1 MLHSTTFKYISNI
14 SITIGD
20 TTMTYKSKFGF
31 GCMRLP
37 LTDEN
42 DPTSVDQELFN
53 QMVDKYM
60 EKGFNYFDTSYAYHG
75 GTSETAIRK
84 AVVERYPRES
94 YQICDKMPTWA
105 LTSEEDN
112 EKFVNEMLERLSIDY
127 FDVFFIHNINVPWLK
142 LAEKSNTFEY
152 VKKMKEDGVARKIGF
167 SFHDDSKLLKKV
179 LDKYGDFLDIV
190 QLELNYL
197 DWEDPSIE
205 ARKCY
210 ELCVEHDI
218 DVYVMEPLKG
228 GVIVNLPDEIKN
240 DFEEFN
246 PDKSIASLAIRFCAS
261 LDNVKMVLSGMSK
274 MSDLDDNI
282 DTFENFEPLTASESE
297 FLENMALKLRE
308 KVAVPCSECGYCI
321 DACPEM
327 IPIPEYFNIYNI
339 SKNQPQ
345 SNIYRLYY
353 DKLGDEKVPASECTY
368 CGTCIEHCTQK
379 IDIPEELEKL
389 CEHFEEGFSPYG

>member
-1 MLHSTTFKYISNI
+1 
-14 SITIGD
+14 
-20 TTMTYKSKFGF
+20 
-31 GCMRLP
+31 
-37 LTDEN
+37 
-42 DPTSVDQELFN
+42 
-53 QMVDKYM
+53 M

-75 GTSETAIRK
+75 GVSETAIRK

-94 YQICDKMPTWA
+94 FQICDKMPTWA

-112 EKFVNEMLERLSIDY
+112 DKFVNEMLERLAIDY

-142 LAEKSNTFEY
+142 LAEKCNTFEY
-152 VKKMKEDGVARKIGF
+152 IKKMKENGVARKIGF

-179 LDKYGDFLDIV
+179 LDKYGDFLDIA

-197 DWEDPSIE
+197 DWDDPSIE

-210 ELCVEHDI
+210 ELCVEHGL

-246 PDKSIASLAIRFCAS
+246 PDKSIASFAIRFCAS
-261 LDNVKMVLSGMSK
+261 LDSVKMVLSGMSK

-282 DTFENFEPLTASESE
+282 DTYENFEPLTDNESE

-327 IPIPEYFNIYNI
+327 IPIPEYFNIYNT

>member
-1 MLHSTTFKYISNI
+1 
-14 SITIGD
+14 
-20 TTMTYKSKFGF
+20 MTYKSKFGF

-42 DPTSVDQELFN
+42 NPASVDQELFN
-53 QMVDKYM
+53 QMVDRYM

-94 YQICDKMPTWA
+94 FQICDKMPTWA

-112 EKFVNEMLERLSIDY
+112 DKFVNEMLERLAIDY

-142 LAEKSNTFEY
+142 LAEKYNTFEY
-152 VKKMKEDGVARKIGF
+152 IKKMKENGVARKIGF

-179 LDKYGDFLDIV
+179 LDKYGDFLDIA

-197 DWEDPSIE
+197 DWDDPSIE

-210 ELCVEHDI
+210 ELCVEHGL

-246 PDKSIASLAIRFCAS
+246 PDKSIASFAIRFCAS
-261 LDNVKMVLSGMSK
+261 LDSVKMVLSGMSK

-282 DTFENFEPLTASESE
+282 DTYENFEPLTDNESE

-327 IPIPEYFNIYNI
+327 IPIPEYFNIYNT